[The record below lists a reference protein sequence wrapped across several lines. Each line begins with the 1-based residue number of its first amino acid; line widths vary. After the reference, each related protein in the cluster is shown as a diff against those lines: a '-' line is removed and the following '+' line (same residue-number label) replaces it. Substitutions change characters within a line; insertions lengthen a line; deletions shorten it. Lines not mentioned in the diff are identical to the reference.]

1 MEYSN
6 ISLKKAITKLLK
18 EEFPHCTIL
27 KDKSGS
33 NQKAPTFFVRYL
45 SVGQKSAGMDLCSQS
60 FIVEVRYRPDNKL
73 PENELSTH
81 LDLIGGQLQ
90 DLLDFVR
97 DEDFSARAE
106 SADYETSDGSLI
118 MLLRYTI
125 RKRIVTEQDPYMED
139 IEEKQ
144 EVKGNG

>member
-1 MEYSN
+1 MEYNN
-6 ISLKKAITKLLK
+6 ITLKKAITKLLK
-18 EEFPHCTIL
+18 KEFPHCTIL

-33 NQKAPTFFVRYL
+33 NQKTPTYFVRYL
-45 SVGQKSAGMDLCSQS
+45 SVGQKSAGMDLYSQS

-90 DLLDFVR
+90 DLLDFVC

-106 SADYETSDGSLI
+106 STDYETSDGSLI
-118 MLLRYTI
+118 LLLRYTI
-125 RKRIVTEQDPYMED
+125 RKRIVTEQDPYMEGL
-139 IEEKQ
+139 EERQ
-144 EVKGNG
+144 EVK